1 MSTPYHFYEGHS
13 SLFQNKWKESTTIY
27 HHFAYLFKVF
37 PLFSQPYTYRRCL
50 PPRVPLQPAVD
61 WKIQNRGTKPTK
73 TFKTPFR
80 SACPLIKYP
89 PLPTKRV
96 TCPLARA
103 EAPQSHWSYLSSTN
117 PVTTFQTIINTVQ
130 NKGGRTGEGYTD
142 GYCWVVWK
150 MFKNGLRLVA
160 AAVAEEE

>member
-103 EAPQSHWSYLSSTN
+103 EAPPKSLVLPQ
-117 PVTTFQTIINTVQ
+117 F
-130 NKGGRTGEGYTD
+130 NKSCYNFPDNHQHSAEQRWEDWGGVHRWILLG
-142 GYCWVVWK
+142 
-150 MFKNGLRLVA
+150 GLENV
-160 AAVAEEE
+160 